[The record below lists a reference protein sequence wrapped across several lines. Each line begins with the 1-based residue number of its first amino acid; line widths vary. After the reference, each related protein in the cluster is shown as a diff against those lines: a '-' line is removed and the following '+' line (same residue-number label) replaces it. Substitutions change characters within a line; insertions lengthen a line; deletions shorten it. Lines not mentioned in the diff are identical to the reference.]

1 MMKQEKE
8 SVRRLEVFMDER
20 EREIFSQVAELAEQ
34 YHVEKIVLF
43 GSRARRTHLEKSD
56 IDLAVYGCKNF
67 NDFYFDTQEKVW
79 TLLNFD
85 LVDME
90 QRVSEEL
97 RQEIERD
104 GVVIYEKI

>member
-1 MMKQEKE
+1 MIKQEKE
-8 SVRRLEVFMDER
+8 SVRCLEDFMSER

-34 YHVEKIVLF
+34 YQVEKVVLF

-56 IDLAVYGCKNF
+56 IDLAVYGCQNF
-67 NDFYFDTQEKVW
+67 NDYYFDIQEKVR

-85 LVDME
+85 VIDME
-90 QRVSEEL
+90 QGVSEEL

>member
-1 MMKQEKE
+1 M
-8 SVRRLEVFMDER
+8 SER

-34 YHVEKIVLF
+34 YQVEKVVLF

-56 IDLAVYGCKNF
+56 IDLAVYGCQNF
-67 NDFYFDTQEKVW
+67 NDFYFDIQEKVR

-85 LVDME
+85 VINME
-90 QRVSEEL
+90 QGVSEDL

>member
-1 MMKQEKE
+1 M
-8 SVRRLEVFMDER
+8 SER

-34 YHVEKIVLF
+34 YQVEKVVLF

-90 QRVSEEL
+90 QGVSEEL